1 MTSLAIVFAT
11 LPTAAALGR
20 GAGFRQPLGI
30 TVVGG
35 VIVSTFLTL
44 LVIPSVYLL
53 FDNFALWLGRIF
65 HPRHNLGD
73 DNPTGGGTGRQNRLN
88 GANGHQNG
96 PINGQTSGQNRE
108 ISLPVRER
116 ETEALD

>member
-65 HPRHNLGD
+65 HRQGASGD
-73 DNPTGGGTGRQNRLN
+73 DTPAGGSNETGKLN
-88 GANGHQNG
+88 GVNGTSGHANGHT
-96 PINGQTSGQNRE
+96 NGQTGPVT
-108 ISLPVRER
+108 LPSVER
-116 ETEALD
+116 EEALD